1 MDFVSYRSK
10 SDRLSE
16 ELSKTF
22 NELRLSPIQLS
33 GLNVPK
39 RVFAVKFG
47 LHSVDKGGELLE
59 CFLERDGECQPL
71 ALIV

>member
-39 RVFAVKFG
+39 RVFAVMLG

>member
-39 RVFAVKFG
+39 RVSAVKFG

-59 CFLERDGECQPL
+59 CFLERDGEC
-71 ALIV
+71 